1 VIFTDNAGVQHRIVC
16 GSLRKV
22 SGVWTVVNDSINEPS
37 DLSIGTVSSSSIQVL
52 FPASPQMEKFIVG
65 VDATFAG
72 AHTATFGGNTGI
84 NSASIKGRVDGG
96 PFNPQT
102 WSENGAIRI
111 DGLFRV

>member
-1 VIFTDNAGVQHRIVC
+1 MIFTDNAGVQHRIVC

-22 SGVWTVVNDSINEPS
+22 NGTWTVVNDSINEPS
-37 DLSIGTVSSSSIQVL
+37 DLSIGTVTSTSIQVL

-72 AHTATFGGNTGI
+72 AHTVSFGGNVGI
-84 NSASIKGRVDGG
+84 SSASIRGRVDGG
-96 PFNPQT
+96 PFNPLT
-102 WSENGAIRI
+102 WSESGAIRI